1 MADLINKTMLKMLL
15 QVRRDN
21 VFTSTYKLEAGEPG
35 FEISTNTLKI
45 GQYKKDKD
53 GNFTSDLMTW
63 AELPIANKSTIDSL
77 ISNAIS
83 TNNGNYYTSSEIDNL
98 EQSLENSIGE
108 VEEALDNLRTDIG
121 NLTNVMNFRGVVE
134 TFDEITNPV
143 EGDVITFKSE
153 LKIQD
158 GDTTTILAKAGS
170 EWVYCKTAYD
180 FSING
185 EPSATYDWVEIG
197 TASASD
203 AAIATLQNSIND
215 INDSENGLLA
225 QANSH
230 AEEYTDAQL
239 KAAATRV
246 KAGTANTDI
255 IVTPNTTTGEAT
267 IAHKTYS
274 TGTYTKIPT
283 SSVKSGDVYLFDS
296 ITTTNGHIT
305 GGTMKS
311 LATILE
317 GMTFIFDGGTC
328 DDN

>member
-1 MADLINKTMLKMLL
+1 MTDLTNKTMLKMLL
-15 QVRRDN
+15 QVRRDV
-21 VFTSTYKLEAGEPG
+21 VFSSTYKLEAGEPG
-35 FEISTNTLKI
+35 FEISTNTFKI
-45 GQYKKDKD
+45 GQYKKDTN
-53 GNFTSDLMTW
+53 GNLTTDLMTW
-63 AELPIANKSTIDSL
+63 AELPIANKDTIDSL

-83 TNNGNYYTSSEIDNL
+83 ANNTNYYTSTQIDNL

-121 NLTNVMNFRGVVE
+121 NLTN
-134 TFDEITNPV
+134 
-143 EGDVITFKSE
+143 E